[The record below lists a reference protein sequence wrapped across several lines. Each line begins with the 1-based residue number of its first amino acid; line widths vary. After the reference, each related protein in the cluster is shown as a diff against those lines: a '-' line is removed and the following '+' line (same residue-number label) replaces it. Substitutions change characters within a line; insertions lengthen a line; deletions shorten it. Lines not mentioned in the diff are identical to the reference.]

1 MAMAKHREWQAAGV
15 YLLILVLVVN
25 VHFIGLADI
34 SLYGINISIYSLLA
48 YILYSLFLAGSSDNF
63 VRHHLI
69 ASVGTFFVYFFLSSL
84 YSGMM
89 FVLGYQVN
97 VISWPLLQQANF
109 ATWVALGPL
118 LAILVHTLMSAVRG
132 VILSLQTKDPD
143 GRIGT
148 A

>member
-1 MAMAKHREWQAAGV
+1 
-15 YLLILVLVVN
+15 
-25 VHFIGLADI
+25 
-34 SLYGINISIYSLLA
+34 
-48 YILYSLFLAGSSDNF
+48 
-63 VRHHLI
+63 
-69 ASVGTFFVYFFLSSL
+69 VGTFFVYFFLSSL

>member
-1 MAMAKHREWQAAGV
+1 MANAKNREWQAAIG
-15 YLLILVLVVN
+15 YLLILVLVIN

-48 YILYSLFLAGSSDNF
+48 YILYSLFMAGSSDHF
-63 VRHHLI
+63 VRNHLN

-89 FVLGYQVN
+89 FALGYQVN
-97 VISWPLLQQANF
+97 VITLPLLQQANF
-109 ATWVALGPL
+109 STWVALGPL
-118 LAILVHTLMSAVRG
+118 LAILVHTVMSAVRG
-132 VILSLQTKDPD
+132 VWLSLQGKDAD
-143 GRIGT
+143 GRLVE